1 MHHHG
6 GHYTQKRE
14 CDSGHG
20 STSEMAFYNQPPQT
34 FIFPPPLT
42 SVTGTCQNKDK
53 DEMEKKMAWAQRAGG
68 KQTGGNVFF
77 LTQASQ
83 LF

>member
-34 FIFPPPLT
+34 FIFFPLT
-42 SVTGTCQNKDK
+42 SVTGTCQNKNT
-53 DEMEKKMAWAQRAGG
+53 DEMEKKMASAQ
-68 KQTGGNVFF
+68 QTGG
-77 LTQASQ
+77 TQTREMYFS
-83 LF
+83 